1 MKKSS
6 LVAGIAVGFVSAG
19 IATLLSAPRSGGETR
34 ACLQQTYKSSKDC
47 LQTISLQAKQVSSQT
62 ATVVDLAKS
71 VGKQTASE
79 LSQSIEQWKI
89 DTKPATEA
97 LQRHIHEA
105 QASISQL
112 NQDKSRA

>member
-19 IATLLSAPRSGGETR
+19 IATLLSAPRSGETR

-47 LQTISLQAKQVSSQT
+47 LQTISLQAKQVASQT

-79 LSQSIEQWKI
+79 LSQSIEQWKTG
-89 DTKPATEA
+89 TKPATEA